1 MVLTKCKQTSSLLLL
16 LFQVHV
22 RYTKNDAHVQSLFN
36 MPTRI
41 HRNQFLLFFELKVKM
56 LRKMFCK
63 ISILV
68 WPRPKTVRKQAVET
82 SFTNLH
88 IHIMILV
95 DFSWTL
101 VAKTQKK
108 FKYIFRLPMFGL
120 DTLLQGNETS

>member
-1 MVLTKCKQTSSLLLL
+1 
-16 LFQVHV
+16 
-22 RYTKNDAHVQSLFN
+22 
-36 MPTRI
+36 
-41 HRNQFLLFFELKVKM
+41 M
-56 LRKMFCK
+56 LRKLFCK

-68 WPRPKTVRKQAVET
+68 RRRPNTVLKQAVET

-108 FKYIFRLPMFGL
+108 FK
-120 DTLLQGNETS
+120 